1 MVNRAGASFTWLLL
15 VVLMFSACRSKKAG
29 TATESASKP
38 TAELLAWQEIK
49 ASDLSTAEFSLSGD
63 LRFDINGNSQAS
75 AFSMRIEKDKRI
87 WIVLRPMLGIEAFR
101 ALITPDSLLIT
112 DRINKQYYE
121 KPFAY
126 LNQLA
131 GTSVAYVEL
140 ENLLLNNV
148 GHLPIDSVRLSSN
161 KTYDFEL
168 SLNDRFYQF
177 KKQSDTPKNA
187 QLLLESG
194 MRSLL
199 LLYGQPSRVDEH
211 WVPSSIEIRL
221 NGDENNRIQLNFS
234 KFAVENG
241 QSYPYS
247 VPKSYQRVD

>member
-1 MVNRAGASFTWLLL
+1 MGYRAAARFSWLLL
-15 VVLMFSACRSKKAG
+15 VLVLLSACRSKKAG
-29 TATESASKP
+29 TATESVSANRP
-38 TAELLAWQEIK
+38 ELLVWQEIQ
-49 ASDLSTAEFSLSGD
+49 AGDLTTAEFSLSGD

-75 AFSMRIEKDKRI
+75 AFAMRIEKGKRI

-101 ALITPDSLLIT
+101 ALITPDSILIT

-131 GTSVAYVEL
+131 GTSVHYAEL
-140 ENLLLNNV
+140 ENLLLNNI
-148 GHLPIDSVRLSSN
+148 GHLPADSLRLATN
-161 KTYDFEL
+161 KNFDFEL
-168 SLNDRFYQF
+168 TQNDRFYQF
-177 KKQSDTPKNA
+177 KKQADAPKNA

-194 MRSLL
+194 MRSLML
-199 LLYGQPSRVDEH
+199 MYGQPSRVDEN
-211 WVPSSIEIRL
+211 WVPSTIEIRL

-241 QSYPYS
+241 QSYPYT